1 MATIGVKLELEGAP
15 QYKENMAAATNQTK
29 LYQAQLKRLT
39 AEMGSET
46 NAFKKSLT
54 ESKALSQQLEAQK
67 QQSKLLEE
75 QIAKTTEKYGADS
88 NQVIKLKTQYEN
100 LQAAI
105 AQTTSALDKNGGVAG
120 AIGAQFD
127 AVASKIDSVSSKVG
141 DLGGKMTAGL
151 TAPIVA
157 TGAASLKAF
166 TEVDDG
172 LDTIIKKTGASGEAL
187 KEMEDA
193 AKNIA
198 TSIPT
203 SFDAAGSAIG
213 EVNTRFGLTG
223 KELEDLSA
231 KFIKFADLN
240 GSDVSTSID
249 NVQAAMAAFNID
261 ADKAGDVLDI
271 LNKAGQDSGIG
282 MDRLASSLL
291 TNASALTE
299 VGMDINTAAGFIAN
313 LEKNGIDSGT
323 AMAGLKKAFQ
333 NAAKEGLSMSEAMAG
348 LEDTLKAGQTDTAD
362 YSAAM
367 ELFGNKAGPA
377 LAKAIQEGRLSFD
390 EASNSIKDFADS
402 VNSTFEATQDPTD
415 QFQTNMNK
423 LKLVGTDLATTAM
436 PMITKAM
443 EKMNDVITKVSEAW
457 NGLSEEQQENII
469 KIAGVT
475 AIIGPALVAVSKV
488 GSAISNVFT
497 IGGNIARF
505 LPTIIA
511 AATKI
516 GAVLSA
522 SVIPAIGAAAAA
534 LAPFLPVIIGA
545 GAAIAGTIVVIK
557 NWGAITDW
565 ISEKWAALTAFLSEK
580 VSAISDFF
588 NNHFGI
594 VGQIIAFQIE
604 TIVTTITTTVEIIKT
619 IFITLGEML
628 KALFEGDWSRIGEIL
643 SAAFE
648 KIALIIAAARIK
660 MINKI
665 MEILNGIKLKFDQF
679 KENALQWGKDLIQNF
694 IDGILAKWEA
704 LKQTVAN
711 VAQTVKDFL
720 GFSEPEKGPLKDF
733 HTFGRDLVEN
743 YANSI
748 KSASYLLTDAVEDI
762 AQDVTILANPLDAE
776 LIYDAV
782 RTGASDASLSV
793 AIGDREFARG
803 LRDMGVAF
811 NG

>member
-39 AEMGSET
+39 AEMGNET

-54 ESKALSQQLEAQK
+54 ESKALQQQLDAQK

-105 AQTTSALDKNGGVAG
+105 AQTSDALDKNGGIAG
-120 AIGAQFD
+120 AVGAQFD
-127 AVASKIDSVSSKVG
+127 SVASQIDSVSKKVG
-141 DLGGKMTAGL
+141 DLGSKMTTGL
-151 TAPIVA
+151 TVPIVA
-157 TGAASLKAF
+157 AGAASIKAF
-166 TEVDDG
+166 TEVDGG
-172 LDTIIKKTGASGEAL
+172 LDIIIQKTGATGEAL
-187 KEMEDA
+187 EQMEDA

-203 SFDAAGSAIG
+203 SFEAAGSAVG
-213 EVNTRFGLTG
+213 EVNTRFGTTG

-240 GSDVSTSID
+240 GTDVSTSID

-261 ADKAGDVLDI
+261 SSKAGDVLDI
-271 LNKAGQDSGIG
+271 LNKAGQDTGIS

-291 TNASALTE
+291 SNAGALTE

-333 NAAKEGLSMSEAMAG
+333 NAAKDGISMTDALAD
-348 LEDTLKAGQTDTAD
+348 LESTLKSGESDTAD
-362 YSAAM
+362 FAAAM
-367 ELFGNKAGPA
+367 ELFGNKAGPQ

-390 EASNSIKDFADS
+390 ATINSVKDFSDS
-402 VNSTFEATQDPTD
+402 VTNTFDATQDPID
-415 QFQTNMNK
+415 QFRTNMNK
-423 LKLVGTDLATTAM
+423 LKIVGTDVANSAAPL
-436 PMITKAM
+436 ITQAM
-443 EKMNDVITKVSEAW
+443 EKMSEVITQVSEAW
-457 NGLSEEQQENII
+457 NGLSEEQQQNII
-469 KIAGVT
+469 KIAGVV
-475 AIIGPALVAVSKV
+475 AAIGPTLSILSKV
-488 GSAISNVFT
+488 GSTLSSLFT
-497 IGGNIARF
+497 VGGNIARA
-505 LPTIIA
+505 LPLISS
-511 AATKI
+511 AATTV
-516 GAVLSA
+516 GTVLTGT
-522 SVIPAIGAAAAA
+522 VVPAIGAAISA
-534 LAPFLPVIIGA
+534 LLPFLPVIA
-545 GAAIAGTIVVIK
+545 GVAAAIAATVLVVK
-557 NWGAITDW
+557 NWGAITDFV
-565 ISEKWAALTAFLSEK
+565 SEKWEMLTTFLSEK

-588 NNHFGI
+588 NEHFGI
-594 VGQIIAFQIE
+594 LGQIISFQIQ
-604 TIVTTITTTVEIIKT
+604 TVVTAIQTTVEIIKT
-619 IFITLGEML
+619 VFITLGEVL
-628 KALFEGDWSRIGEIL
+628 KALFEGDWNKIGEIL
-643 SAAFE
+643 KNAFV
-648 KIALIIAAARIK
+648 KIATTIAEAKIK
-660 MINKI
+660 IVTKI
-665 MEILNGIKLKFDQF
+665 MELLDGIKQKFEAF
-679 KENALQWGKDLIQNF
+679 KTQALQWGSDLIQNF

-704 LKQTVAN
+704 LKETVKN

-720 GFSEPEKGPLKDF
+720 GFSEPSKGPLKDF
-733 HTFGRDLVEN
+733 HTFGRDMVEN
-743 YANSI
+743 YAESI
-748 KSASYLLTDAVEDI
+748 KSASYMLTDAVEDI

-782 RTGASDASLSV
+782 KTGASDASLSV

>member
-29 LYQAQLKRLT
+29 LYEAQLKRLT

-46 NAFKKSLT
+46 SAFKKSLT

-88 NQVIKLKTQYEN
+88 NQVIRLKTQYEN
-100 LQAAI
+100 LQASI
-105 AQTTSALDKNGGVAG
+105 AKTSAALDANGGIAG
-120 AIGAQFD
+120 AVGAQFD
-127 AVASKIDSVSSKVG
+127 AVASKIDSISSKIG
-141 DLGGKMTAGL
+141 DLGGKLSAGV
-151 TAPIVA
+151 TAPIVGI
-157 TGAASLKAF
+157 GAASMKVF
-166 TEVDDG
+166 SEVDGG
-172 LDTIIKKTGASGEAL
+172 LDTIIKKTGATGDAL
-187 KEMEDA
+187 KEMEDI

-203 SFDAAGSAIG
+203 SFDAAGNAVG

-223 KELEDLSA
+223 QELEDLSA

-261 ADKAGDVLDI
+261 SSKAGDVLDI
-271 LNKAGQDSGIG
+271 LNKAGQDTGIS

-291 TNASALTE
+291 SNAGALTE

-333 NAAKEGLSMSEAMAG
+333 NAAKDGISMTDALAD
-348 LEDTLKAGQTDTAD
+348 LENTLKAGESDTEGYA
-362 YSAAM
+362 AAM

-377 LAKAIQEGRLSFD
+377 LAKAVQEGRLSFD
-390 EASNSIKDFADS
+390 EAKNSVQDYADS
-402 VNSTFEATQDPTD
+402 VSDTFDATLDPID
-415 QFQTNMNK
+415 QFQTNMNQ
-423 LKLVGTDLATTAM
+423 LKIVGADLANAAA

-443 EKMNDVITKVSEAW
+443 QKMSEVIQKVSEAW

-469 KIAGVT
+469 QIAGIAAAV
-475 AIIGPALVAVSKV
+475 GPALVAISKV
-488 GSAISNVFT
+488 GSVLSGVLT
-497 IGGNIARF
+497 VGGNIARF
-505 LPTIIA
+505 LPTIITA
-511 AATKI
+511 ASTIGSVLTAT
-516 GAVLSA
+516 
-522 SVIPAIGAAAAA
+522 VIPAIGAAVAA
-534 LAPFLPVIIGA
+534 LAPFLPVIA
-545 GAAIAGTIVVIK
+545 GVAAAVAAVVVVVK
-557 NWGAITDW
+557 NWGEITDW
-565 ISEKWAALTAFLSEK
+565 ISEKWNTLTEFLSEK
-580 VSAISDFF
+580 VSSISDFF
-588 NNHFGI
+588 NTHFG
-594 VGQIIAFQIE
+594 VLGQVIALIID
-604 TIVTTITTTVEIIKT
+604 TIVLKIQTTVEIIKT
-619 IFITLGEML
+619 VFVALGEVL
-628 KALFEGDWSRIGEIL
+628 KALFEGDWSRIGEIVFQ
-643 SAAFE
+643 AFE
-648 KIALIIAAARIK
+648 KIALTIQNAKVK
-660 MINKI
+660 MLNKI
-665 MEILNGIKLKFDQF
+665 MEILRGIAQKFEDFKL
-679 KENALQWGKDLIQNF
+679 EALQWGKDLIQNF

-704 LKQTVAN
+704 LKETVAN
-711 VAQTVKDFL
+711 VAQTVKDYL
-720 GFSEPEKGPLKDF
+720 GFTEPEKGPLKDF
-733 HTFGRDLVEN
+733 HLFGQHLVEN
-743 YANSI
+743 YADSI
-748 KSASYLLTDAVEDI
+748 KSASYLLKDAVEDI